1 VEFNQIYKA
10 PSISKLSKRT
20 ISSPFGERSAVSTPK
35 LKKTSFSFIKG
46 IQNIP
51 TSIFQKPQT
60 EEGQETQKE
69 SSISKVLNETNR
81 ILVEIQNQLAADF
94 TSRISEEKKL
104 IEKIKKEKYQ
114 RRLGSKQD
122 SLSGP
127 QKIVSGLIGQVDQIL
142 APTKSIF
149 DKIKEFFG
157 IILTG
162 IIVNNAFKWLQ
173 KKENREKLV
182 QIFQFVADH
191 WKELLI
197 LFGTFKLLKFL
208 FAVISIGSKIKRLFN
223 FWSKKP
229 PGPGGGQTP
238 NICNAL
244 LNCFGNKAVVTSLS
258 QSLLK
263 NAIFTQGVRG
273 LVAAKPQPR
282 TAPRTSPPL
291 TPAPVRSPVGGRQ
304 PGTPATQPK
313 PWWQQGA
320 PPEWLVR
327 PSGVDPFKMP
337 TAEQSLEKLLN
348 IGGAYGAS
356 LLPRLLPFLR
366 TLLPS
371 VVGAAEGG
379 TIEKPKKKCTACSL
393 GFSTGGTVGGRGKPK
408 ADDVP
413 AMLSTGEEVVNTAS
427 SMLWRPLLKDINDNA
442 GRLFGQFREA
452 VIRMLDIVGD
462 QKKNLEIFREIT
474 EEFNNYLQK
483 QIREK
488 SLSAMGQ
495 GGGTGGSISSKSLFG
510 QAGIMQPK
518 TEEENQNLLKGFN
531 QAVTSTQNLSSIGNL
546 YKQSLDETI
555 QPSGVQ
561 INIKPSVLE
570 RGVAISRPVR
580 RGATK
585 PVIIPTSSPPIVGKM
600 PEISMPS
607 KPATDVPAIPST
619 NMANPYMYLT
629 PEIYGIHVV

>member
-1 VEFNQIYKA
+1 MEFNQIYKA

-104 IEKIKKEKYQ
+104 VEKIKKEKYQ
-114 RRLGSKQD
+114 RRLGSKQ
-122 SLSGP
+122 SLLSGP

-304 PGTPATQPK
+304 PGTQPVLPVTPQSQQ
-313 PWWQQGA
+313 PWWKQGGT
-320 PPEWLVR
+320 
-327 PSGVDPFKMP
+327 PSWISDILNNQNPGQKGEDLLKIIS
-337 TAEQSLEKLLN
+337 ALGSLGLSLF
-348 IGGAYGAS
+348 GMDLGA
-356 LLPRLLPFLR
+356 
-366 TLLPS
+366 
-371 VVGAAEGG
+371 VQAAEGG

-607 KPATDVPAIPST
+607 KPATDVPAISST